1 MIEGNDYSDIMK
13 IKNKLKNIIV
23 ALITLCYVLTIG
35 TLILNYENY
44 IFEEQ
49 WIYIITI
56 VLLCIGFYNFIKQNT
71 NK

>member
-44 IFEEQ
+44 IFKEKLV
-49 WIYIITI
+49 YIITI
-56 VLLCIGFYNFIKQNT
+56 ILLCIGFYNFVKV

>member
-1 MIEGNDYSDIMK
+1 MK
-13 IKNKLKNIIV
+13 KENKLKNIIN
-23 ALITLCYVLTIG
+23 ALITLCYILIIGVLV
-35 TLILNYENY
+35 LNYENY

-56 VLLCIGFYNFIKQNT
+56 ILLCIGFHNFIKQNT

>member
-1 MIEGNDYSDIMK
+1 MK
-13 IKNKLKNIIV
+13 KENKLKNIIN
-23 ALITLCYVLTIG
+23 ALITLCYILIIGVLV
-35 TLILNYENY
+35 LNYENY

>member
-1 MIEGNDYSDIMK
+1 MKKENK
-13 IKNKLKNIIV
+13 IKNIIN
-23 ALITLCYVLTIG
+23 ALIALCYILIIG
-35 TLILNYENY
+35 VLILNYENY